1 MTLHPPGSPAV
12 LALRRL
18 EPNLA
23 RMGRAQL
30 RDDLAAAAQ
39 LLRAETAPTSPREVV
54 DAVIA
59 VCRNLYAQSRSG
71 EGLALAR
78 AGHRLAV
85 RVAEPQL
92 MRRTATACGLL
103 LADAADLVGATEHH
117 VFALRLATAAG
128 DAVAQ
133 SQVWN
138 NIGLAMGIAGHYELA
153 ARCYRRAL
161 ALVEDRAGPVYSRYT
176 ACMNLS
182 DSLFQVGVIDE
193 GLAMARKAAR
203 EQTAAFREQDLHS
216 ALLLQ
221 RNMVRLLV
229 AAGRA
234 HEAKPFV
241 SECAGLAAR
250 TATSRSAIAA
260 STAQATWE
268 MATGRSEIA
277 LTRLDDALS
286 RARKVPAAL
295 RDTLACVIRAEEA
308 AGNVG
313 RALARLR
320 ELSDHIY
327 RHAIDRAR
335 DHIELEGLAART
347 RPRIEHDEEQARAR
361 LGARVEPPAPPDEWG
376 ALERLGVSAAMRMDP
391 TGWHGKRVGALV
403 KALAMAQGAEPLQ
416 ALEMGLAAELH
427 DIGMM
432 SVPEGLLRKPAAL
445 NEMERAIVRRHSDA
459 GAEMLR
465 DDRHPRVF
473 LAREMAAYHHCRWD
487 GDGHPEGVAGKR
499 IPAAARICAVADAY
513 DAMVCG
519 LGARAPKSMEAA
531 LHELHREA
539 GGQFDPDLVAR
550 FEDVIH
556 AETHDLGLDLSSSP
570 GTECFHALV
579 DSLGQ
584 DRGFI

>member
-1 MTLHPPGSPAV
+1 VTPHPPGSAVV

-18 EPNLA
+18 EPNVA
-23 RMGRAQL
+23 RLGRAQL
-30 RDDLAAAAQ
+30 RDDLAVVAQ
-39 LLRAETAPTSPREVV
+39 QLRAEAAAAAPHDVI

-71 EGLALAR
+71 EGLVLAR

-85 RVAEPQL
+85 RAAEPLL
-92 MRRTATACGLL
+92 MRRTAMACGLL
-103 LADAADLVGATEHH
+103 SADSADLVGAIEHH
-117 VFALRLATAAG
+117 VFALRLATAAD

-161 ALVEDRAGPVYSRYT
+161 GLVEDRKGPVFSRYS

-203 EQTAAFREQDLHS
+203 EQTPEFREQDLHG
-216 ALLLQ
+216 ALLLR
-221 RNMVRLLV
+221 RNLVRLLV

-241 SECAGLAAR
+241 AECAALAAR
-250 TATSRSAIAA
+250 TGTSRSIIAA

-277 LTRLDDALS
+277 LTRLDEALS

-295 RDTLACVIRAEEA
+295 RDTLACVIRAEES
-308 AGNVG
+308 AGNVD

-327 RHAIDRAR
+327 RYAIERAR
-335 DHIELEGLAART
+335 DHIELEGLSAKART
-347 RPRIEHDEEQARAR
+347 RLEHDQEQARAR
-361 LGARVEPPAPPDEWG
+361 LGSMVEPPAPPDEWS
-376 ALERLGVSAAMRMDP
+376 ALERLGVSAVMKMDP

-403 KALAMAQGAEPLQ
+403 KALAMAHGADPLQ

-432 SVPEGLLRKPAAL
+432 SVPEGILRKPAAL

-473 LAREMAAYHHCRWD
+473 MAREMSAYHHCRWD
-487 GDGHPEGVAGKR
+487 GDGYPEGVAGKR
-499 IPAAARICAVADAY
+499 IPVAARICAVADAY

-531 LHELHREA
+531 LHELRREA
-539 GGQFDPDLVAR
+539 GGQFDPDLVAS
-550 FEDVIH
+550 FDEVIH

-570 GTECFHALV
+570 GTECFQALV